1 MRILLIQPNCQTQG
15 IGFKLA
21 ALPEPLALEMLAATV
36 PDHELMILD
45 LRLEEPESLLKT
57 LSTFSPEVVGVTA
70 LTTEVYSAQDIL
82 QQVQA
87 FSKDIYTLMGGHHV
101 SLMPGDFKD
110 SQADAIII
118 GEGELAFPAIIKR
131 LETSRSMEGIANVF
145 WRDGNGEWIDNPLS
159 MEVPDVELL
168 PSPRRDLTAKYRS
181 EYFFL
186 FDKPDSTLAAS
197 RGCPYRCNFCSVWKF
212 YHGKMRQMSAEHVV
226 REIQNVDTDH
236 ITFVDDNF
244 MTNYRREHEIANML
258 KARGVQKRYSMQCR
272 TDAIVRHP
280 ELVTKWVDIGL
291 YAVLLGLEGA
301 DDTLQ
306 NVNKSNSAKV
316 NDEAIRILKD
326 HGVIIWGCFIA
337 DPDWTAREFKVLRDY
352 VNDKEI
358 THTQFTVLTPLPG
371 TDLWREKYDQILT
384 HDYNCYDILHSVL
397 PTRLPREE
405 FYKQFASLYRQVDL
419 GPYYDLVREG
429 KLTIE
434 DCKRGKAMLESMAV
448 WESYIPN
455 DPILGSCRDR
465 QPQL

>member
-1 MRILLIQPNCQTQG
+1 
-15 IGFKLA
+15 
-21 ALPEPLALEMLAATV
+21 
-36 PDHELMILD
+36 
-45 LRLEEPESLLKT
+45 
-57 LSTFSPEVVGVTA
+57 
-70 LTTEVYSAQDIL
+70 
-82 QQVQA
+82 
-87 FSKDIYTLMGGHHV
+87 
-101 SLMPGDFKD
+101 
-110 SQADAIII
+110 
-118 GEGELAFPAIIKR
+118 
-131 LETSRSMEGIANVF
+131 
-145 WRDGNGEWIDNPLS
+145 
-159 MEVPDVELL
+159 
-168 PSPRRDLTAKYRS
+168 
-181 EYFFL
+181 
-186 FDKPDSTLAAS
+186 
-197 RGCPYRCNFCSVWKF
+197 
-212 YHGKMRQMSAEHVV
+212 
-226 REIQNVDTDH
+226 
-236 ITFVDDNF
+236 VDDNF
-244 MTNYRREHEIANML
+244 MTNYRREHEIADML
-258 KARGVQKRYSMQCR
+258 KAQGVQKRYSMQCR

-280 ELVTKWVDIGL
+280 ELVTQWVDIGL

-316 NDEAIRILKD
+316 NDEAIKILKD

-337 DPDWTAREFKVLRDY
+337 DPDWTEREFKILRDY

-465 QPQL
+465 QPHL